1 MALFLSESVK
11 VHNTQ
16 TFQEVLIEG
25 IELTQEY
32 NTINEAILR
41 ADFILH
47 NRKETL
53 NESTYALQEANFI
66 TKAYDTIKGWA
77 GKAWDWVKKYWAKI
91 KAKAI
96 EIYNR
101 IKERVTGKGL
111 EGIPKS
117 VISKME
123 IRIKALE
130 VGQSFISKVSK
141 ANDPMAVASAMQST
155 AKTLQGYEEA
165 ITNASKETGTMTVSP
180 TYFNKLTSTVEGI
193 EKAIEA
199 AAKEAEGKL
208 AETEKANKEAADK
221 VNKVAPGSIDPSEK
235 SRHIEVLKA
244 IVAATKDMVVKLSK
258 FVASEA
264 APKASP
270 DAAK

>member
-11 VHNTQ
+11 VQNTQ
-16 TFQEVLIEG
+16 TFQEVLVEG

-101 IKERVTGKGL
+101 IKERATGQGL
-111 EGIPKS
+111 ELPKS

-141 ANDPMAVASAMQST
+141 ANDPMAVTSAMQST

-165 ITNASKETGTMTVSP
+165 LTKASKEKVANFFPFIFSLNINIRT
-180 TYFNKLTSTVEGI
+180 
-193 EKAIEA
+193 
-199 AAKEAEGKL
+199 
-208 AETEKANKEAADK
+208 AETEITRILVNFRLNKDL
-221 VNKVAPGSIDPSEK
+221 PK
-235 SRHIEVLKA
+235 SLK
-244 IVAATKDMVVKLSK
+244 
-258 FVASEA
+258 
-264 APKASP
+264 
-270 DAAK
+270 